1 MAAAHERDIEV
12 WLDVVFNHT
21 TEEDEHGPMY
31 NLRGLADGDYYVLH
45 RDRSYVNDAGTGNII
60 DATSAA
66 AQALIMEALDRLADL
81 GIDGF
86 RFDLAGVLARD
97 PGLVRHIGDWAIARG
112 VRVVAEP
119 WDLARVPARTLL
131 PGSALDAVERSIP

>member
-21 TEEDEHGPMY
+21 TEEDEHGPLY

-45 RDRSYVNDAGTGNII
+45 DDRSYVNDAGTGNTI
-60 DATSAA
+60 DATSPA

-97 PGLVRHIGDWAIARG
+97 PAFVRQHR
-112 VRVVAEP
+112 
-119 WDLARVPARTLL
+119 
-131 PGSALDAVERSIP
+131 